1 MGSKQLKQAI
11 DKHLFISLDDE
22 LITQL
27 HEVSNS
33 MVADLDAVSVS
44 DYVCSFMQNNVS
56 QSFTEAFRV
65 KYKEMYGEEVKLP
78 AIVSVILETYVIL
91 LALQSDE
98 TEEMKKM
105 HFSLIVRNYA
115 VLRKGD
121 RNRLLCQNWIM
132 EMYSYYE
139 TYAADMVKSS
149 INYSQLLDAVVPS
162 ENWNDTGLDITQ
174 QAVYDQ
180 IRSLCMAGYYGRI
193 SGYIKTWAFKK
204 LTSPFAQV
212 YVLVCK
218 MVKEWNW
225 KYLSLSPVKKL
236 VEVLGE
242 NCKRKKMLSNI
253 VTEVLDEVQKEQLC
267 APDEESSVLLTRV
280 YNNRPIAI
288 DSRMFTA
295 LEFGVYIY
303 YEMLLETFN
312 D

>member
-27 HEVSNS
+27 HEVANS

-98 TEEMKKM
+98 TEEMEKM

-121 RNRLLCQNWIM
+121 WNRLLCQNWIM

-180 IRSLCMAGYYGRI
+180 IRSLCMAGYYGRV
-193 SGYIKTWAFKK
+193 SGYIKTSAFKNF
-204 LTSPFAQV
+204 TSPFAQV

-236 VEVLGE
+236 VEALGE
-242 NCKRKKMLSNI
+242 NYKRKKMLSNI
-253 VTEVLDEVQKEQLC
+253 VTEVLDEVQKDQLC
-267 APDEESSVLLTRV
+267 VPNEESSMLLARV
-280 YNNRPIAI
+280 CNNRPIAI
-288 DSRMFTA
+288 DNKMFTA

>member
-1 MGSKQLKQAI
+1 M
-11 DKHLFISLDDE
+11 E
-22 LITQL
+22 
-27 HEVSNS
+27 
-33 MVADLDAVSVS
+33 
-44 DYVCSFMQNNVS
+44 
-56 QSFTEAFRV
+56 
-65 KYKEMYGEEVKLP
+65 
-78 AIVSVILETYVIL
+78 
-91 LALQSDE
+91 
-98 TEEMKKM
+98 KM

-121 RNRLLCQNWIM
+121 WNRLLCQNWIM

>member
-1 MGSKQLKQAI
+1 MESKQLKQAI

-27 HEVSNS
+27 HEVANS

-56 QSFTEAFRV
+56 QSFTDAFGE
-65 KYKEMYGEEVKLP
+65 KYEEMYGDGVKLP
-78 AIVSVILETYVIL
+78 AIVSRILEMYVVL
-91 LALQSDE
+91 LVLQSDE
-98 TEEMKKM
+98 TEEDTKTQI
-105 HFSLIVRNYA
+105 SLIVRNYA
-115 VLRKGD
+115 LLRKGD
-121 RNRLLCQNWIM
+121 WNVLLCQNWIM

-149 INYSQLLDAVVPS
+149 INYTQLLDAVVPS

-180 IRSLCMAGYYGRI
+180 IRSLCMEGYYGRV
-193 SGYIKTWAFKK
+193 SGYIKTSAFKN

-212 YVLVCK
+212 YELVCK

-242 NCKRKKMLSNI
+242 NYKRKKMLSNI
-253 VTEVLDEVQKEQLC
+253 VTDVLDEVQRDQLC
-267 APDEESSVLLTRV
+267 IPNEESSVLLARV
-280 YNNRPIAI
+280 YNNTPIAI
-288 DSRMFTA
+288 DNKMFTA

>member
-98 TEEMKKM
+98 TEEMEKM

-121 RNRLLCQNWIM
+121 WNRLLCQNWIM

-149 INYSQLLDAVVPS
+149 IDYSQLLDAVVPS

-236 VEVLGE
+236 IEVLGE
-242 NCKRKKMLSNI
+242 NYKRKKMLSNI

-267 APDEESSVLLTRV
+267 VPDEESSVLLARV
-280 YNNRPIAI
+280 HNNRPIAI
-288 DSRMFTA
+288 DSKMFTV

-303 YEMLLETFN
+303 YEMLLETIN
-312 D
+312 A

>member
-98 TEEMKKM
+98 TEEMEKM

-121 RNRLLCQNWIM
+121 WNRLLCQNWIM

-149 INYSQLLDAVVPS
+149 IDYSQLLDAVVPS

>member
-65 KYKEMYGEEVKLP
+65 KYKEMYGDEVKLS

-98 TEEMKKM
+98 TEEMEKM

-121 RNRLLCQNWIM
+121 WNRLLCQNWIIK
-132 EMYSYYE
+132 MYSYYE

-162 ENWNDTGLDITQ
+162 ENWSDTGLDITQ

-180 IRSLCMAGYYGRI
+180 IRSLCMAGYYGHI
-193 SGYIKTWAFKK
+193 SEYIKTSAFNK

-236 VEVLGE
+236 IEVLGE
-242 NCKRKKMLSNI
+242 NYKRKKMLSNI

-267 APDEESSVLLTRV
+267 VPDEESSVLLTRV

-288 DSRMFTA
+288 DSKMFTI